1 MVRDVP
7 AHFMMQTGLFAD
19 DERSP
24 PYSSGTEPKKLAI
37 ISLTTS
43 TRNFQVHEF
52 IKIQGERTENQI
64 FIWAS
69 NAKTQTKNVRRINE
83 MRFKG
88 KMSEM
93 I

>member
-24 PYSSGTEPKKLAI
+24 LYSSGTEPKKLAI

-64 FIWAS
+64 F
-69 NAKTQTKNVRRINE
+69 TKYLFERA
-83 MRFKG
+83 MPKPKQ
-88 KMSEM
+88 KMYVELMKCGSRVK
-93 I
+93 